1 MYRDGDLCIS
11 KDNLDRLFGKIEAR
25 VYTTFEL
32 IEEYQ
37 GFKAVNKGK
46 SVSES
51 WNASFARILKKY
63 SLDYPHIIEQVR
75 SKEQIFL
82 DDIPTTTSSWEI
94 F

>member
-11 KDNLDRLFGKIEAR
+11 KDNLDRLFEEIEAK

-32 IEEYQ
+32 IEKYQ

-46 SVSES
+46 NVSES
-51 WNASFARILKKY
+51 WNASFARVLKKY
-63 SLDYPHIIEQVR
+63 SLDHPHIIGQVR
-75 SKEQIFL
+75 SKGRIFL
-82 DDIPTTTSSWEI
+82 DDIPTTTSSWEV